1 MVFGGKVLV
10 YVYKC
15 NITDP
20 IKKGVKEVKKLMF
33 ERDREEKS
41 FFLLPLE
48 VVGIERQGKK
58 EKEPTRNNTKRRASW
73 RK

>member
-1 MVFGGKVLV
+1 MV

-33 ERDREEKS
+33 ERDGEEKS

-58 EKEPTRNNTKRRASW
+58 ESTRNNTKHTASW